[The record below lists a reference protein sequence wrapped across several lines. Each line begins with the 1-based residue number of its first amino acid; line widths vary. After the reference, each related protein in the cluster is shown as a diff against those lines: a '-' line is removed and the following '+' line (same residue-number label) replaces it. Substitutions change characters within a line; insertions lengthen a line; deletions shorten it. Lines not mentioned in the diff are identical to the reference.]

1 MDPPMCMD
9 MSFPCPF
16 ANKFPVGMPFS
27 WWSVPSASAL
37 PGACCGVFF
46 LGLLRR
52 LLPALRLELFLAN
65 ALPAASL
72 RADDQSL
79 LAGEGAP
86 RARAAQRFAP
96 LSARA
101 RPYLAVGALR
111 RSPLLLRIVD
121 ALVFGAASALG
132 FVNMLVVCVV
142 GGGLRARAAA
152 EDKPRRA
159 QARAAHKR
167 LTAPRGALH
176 ITLTTQTTQC
186 AE

>member
-1 MDPPMCMD
+1 MCMD

-27 WWSVPSASAL
+27 WWSVPTAAAL

-79 LAGEGAP
+79 LAGGEGAP

-96 LSARA
+96 LTARA

-111 RSPLLLRIVD
+111 RSPLLLRTVD
-121 ALVFGAASALG
+121 ALVFGVGSALG
-132 FVNMLVVCVV
+132 FFNMLVVCVWMVV
-142 GGGLRARAAA
+142 GCAAAAEKKRAAA
-152 EDKPRRA
+152 
-159 QARAAHKR
+159 QARGNSR
-167 LTAPRGALH
+167 LRTTRA
-176 ITLTTQTTQC
+176 LTTPTTPTTQC